1 MKGTTIIELTDINTG
16 EVKVTKDENFI
27 TNALKDLCQPI
38 LKNHDTLYTAI
49 FSHEGSC
56 SIESLMR
63 GLIMFDSQFEEN
75 TAKYFPS
82 NNEKMIGH
90 GSDATYTGSDLTMG
104 SFNFNQSITSGD
116 SERVYVWDFTSEQA
130 NGMIKSVCLS
140 TQLGG
145 HIGHGSKTPLE
156 ETSTTLRPFS
166 SITKS
171 IVSLK
176 YVESV
181 YPHERVP
188 FYLSFKND
196 FIVHGDISKMTA
208 GTITF
213 YKTHLN
219 SNKID
224 IFNKFPSYTLSA
236 GTDARAQNI
245 VGEEYTKV
253 EIVTLDLSGVLGTGL
268 YFGVAHDGQHLYV
281 TSKSNAKETTESNAW
296 APGTSINLIKIN
308 LETFEYEVLSVTN
321 TTGVS
326 LAIRAT
332 YERMTEGAYTFGV
345 SNGHMFVRSWV
356 STGGSN
362 VSDLYAI
369 NLSNN
374 TDVKQVKDA
383 NGLTKV
389 VGVLSTPSE
398 ATPFAMSINGKV
410 AFSSSTTRQNTTN
423 ATNITLK
430 VVDNTMFIVNHLG
443 ATLRSIYTHSMD
455 TVSSGLNLRAF
466 ATDNPLYFGTEER
479 QTSTTKITTANIRIC
494 VTPNVLMTINNLTNP
509 VEKTPAQTMR
519 VTYKLTKE

>member
-27 TNALKDLCQPI
+27 TNALRDLCQPI
-38 LKNHDTLYTAI
+38 LRNHDTLSTTV
-49 FSHEGSC
+49 FSSEGEC
-56 SIESLMR
+56 SVDALMR

-116 SERVYVWDFTSEQA
+116 AERVYVWDFTSEQA
-130 NGMIKSVCLS
+130 NGMIKSICLS

-156 ETSTTLRPFS
+156 ETGTTLRSFS

-171 IVSLK
+171 IVSLR
-176 YVESV
+176 YVEAV

-213 YKTHLN
+213 YKTYLN

-224 IFNKFPSYTLSA
+224 IFNKFPDYTLSA
-236 GTDARAQNI
+236 GTDARAQNFI
-245 VGEEYTKV
+245 GDEYTKV
-253 EIVTLDLSGVLGTGL
+253 ETVTLDLSGVLGTGL
-268 YFGVAHDGQHLYV
+268 YFGIANDGQHLYV

-296 APGTSINLIKIN
+296 ASGTSINLIKIN
-308 LETFEYEVLSVTN
+308 LETLEYEVISVTN

-326 LAIRAT
+326 LAIRT
-332 YERMTEGAYTFGV
+332 SYDRMAEGAYTFGV

-356 STGGSN
+356 SAGGSN

-374 TDVKQVKDA
+374 TDVKQVKDG
-383 NGLTKV
+383 NGSTKI
-389 VGVLSTPSE
+389 VGVLSSPSE
-398 ATPFAMSINGKV
+398 ATPFSMSINGMV
-410 AFSSSTTRQNTTN
+410 AFSGSATRQNTTS
-423 ATNITLK
+423 ATNAILI
-430 VVDNTMFIVNHLG
+430 VVDNTTFIVNYLG
-443 ATLRSIYTHSMD
+443 ATLRSVYTSYME
-455 TVSSGLNLRAF
+455 TISSGLNLRAF
-466 ATDNPLYFGTEER
+466 GTDNPLYFGTEER
-479 QTSTTKITTANIRIC
+479 KTSTTKISIADIRIC
-494 VTPNVLMTINNLTNP
+494 VTPNALMTINNLTNP